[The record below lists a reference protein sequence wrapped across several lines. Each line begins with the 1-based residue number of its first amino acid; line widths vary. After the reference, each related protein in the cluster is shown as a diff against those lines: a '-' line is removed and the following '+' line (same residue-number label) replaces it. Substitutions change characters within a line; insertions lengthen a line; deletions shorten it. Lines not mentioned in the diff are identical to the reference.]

1 VNSDW
6 LEDFLALAE
15 AGGFSRAA
23 EKRYVSQPNL
33 SRRIMALE
41 EWAGATLVDRSSHT
55 ISLTPAGEAFLP
67 IAQDLMR
74 QLHQAQLLAQEVAEA
89 NHQKLKFA
97 ATHVLALT
105 FFPVWLREIEVLR
118 PINATIELTS
128 DHMVACEDLMLGGHV
143 QYLICHHHEDAP
155 VRLNDRFRS
164 VPIGSDRLIPVAA
177 PSLLS
182 SCATDEL
189 PRLEFSS
196 ESGMGRILAS
206 SKLPERRGQ
215 VIFVSHLSSVLTAMA
230 RSGRGVSW
238 SPLSQV
244 AEDLERGTLQ
254 HAEAFGPPIDIEIR
268 LWRHKSRMSSTAES
282 LWHGLQSSPA
292 ASDS

>member
-1 VNSDW
+1 MNSDW

-41 EWAGATLVDRSSHT
+41 EWMGATLVDRSSHT
-55 ISLTPAGEAFLP
+55 ITLTPAGEIFRP
-67 IAQDLMR
+67 IAQDLLR
-74 QLHQAQLLAQEVAEA
+74 QLHQAQMLAQEVAEA

-97 ATHVLALT
+97 ATHVLSLT
-105 FFPVWLREIEVLR
+105 FFPAWLREVESLH
-118 PINATIELTS
+118 PITATIELTA
-128 DHMVACEDLMLGGHV
+128 DNMVACENLMLEGHV
-143 QYLICHHHEDAP
+143 QFLICHHHEDAP
-155 VRLNDRFRS
+155 VKLNDRFRS
-164 VPIGSDRLIPVAA
+164 IPIGSDRLIPVAA

-182 SCATDEL
+182 GGETDEM

-206 SKLPERRGQ
+206 LKLPEQHGQ

-230 RSGRGVSW
+230 RSGRGVTW
-238 SPLSQV
+238 SPISQV
-244 AEDLERGTLQ
+244 KDDLDRGTLV
-254 HAEAFGPPIDIEIR
+254 HAETFGPPVDIEIR
-268 LWRHKSRMSSTAES
+268 LWRHKSRMSTTAES
-282 LWHGLQSSPA
+282 LWRGLQSRSPELGG
-292 ASDS
+292 